1 MIFDS
6 HTNKTHF
13 QNKDFAHSLVL
24 KVKVFVTRKWPTP
37 LETSRGGVCD
47 RAVNTLKWIWR
58 SGIQASAVA
67 LIP

>member
-13 QNKDFAHSLVL
+13 QNNDFAHSLVF
-24 KVKVFVTRKWPTP
+24 KVKVFGTRKWPTP
-37 LETSRGGVCD
+37 LETSCEGVCG